1 MDSTFEWEDEL
12 AEMMKQYS
20 AELPSLTRQVDLDRA
35 EAQKRTADGVNL
47 DPLFA
52 NLEAWMYRCTRI
64 EKRIAELESER
75 SATKENK

>member
-52 NLEAWMYRCTRI
+52 NLEALMYRCTRI
-64 EKRIAELESER
+64 EKRVAELESER